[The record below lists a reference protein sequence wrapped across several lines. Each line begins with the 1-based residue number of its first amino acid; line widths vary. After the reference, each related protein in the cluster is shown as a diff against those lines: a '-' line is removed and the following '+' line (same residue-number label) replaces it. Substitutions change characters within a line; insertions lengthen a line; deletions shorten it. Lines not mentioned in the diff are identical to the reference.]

1 MSKDVEQK
9 CAHVLIQV
17 NSSNLN
23 FPQILQSEVII
34 WRSETFLVN
43 L

>member
-9 CAHVLIQV
+9 CAYVLIQV

-23 FPQILQSEVII
+23 FPQILQIEAII
-34 WRSETFLVN
+34 
-43 L
+43 